1 MKNLKLYLISIGA
14 IIKRDMKIFFRY
26 PINAIFSILEPVIWI
41 APVYFLAKSFQI
53 GGKNIG
59 FEQYAGTNDYMAY
72 IVIGSIIGSFISSVM
87 WGMGFSLKEEMDT
100 GVIESNWLTPIPIW
114 IQLIGRSLFSLV
126 ITTINSL
133 TTAFLIWILFG
144 FNIGRG
150 ILSSII
156 TLIPFLIAL
165 YGLGFGIASLVL
177 ITNNANNIID
187 ISNYLL
193 TTLSGQNFPITVLPK
208 YLMAISFALPLTYGF
223 DAIRGILLDTH
234 TILPLNTERLILL
247 IFMCFGITV
256 GIQILNKVI
265 NYCKKIGNIGF
276 H

>member
-1 MKNLKLYLISIGA
+1 MKMKNLKLYLISIGA

-126 ITTINSL
+126 ITTINSV

-165 YGLGFGIASLVL
+165 YGLASLVL